1 MIFLDSLIFVYL
13 KTLYVF
19 EFVLCL
25 YSHLYLYLW
34 LKLGGAGPV
43 LIHDYQIN
51 PFCRG
56 GAQPGMLH
64 RHLLERRLVTSECY
78 RVLQRGG
85 LVTSHL

>member
-56 GAQPGMLH
+56 GAQPGMLY
-64 RHLLERRLVTSECY
+64 RQLLERRLVTS
-78 RVLQRGG
+78 
-85 LVTSHL
+85 HL

>member
-1 MIFLDSLIFVYL
+1 MYL
-13 KTLYVF
+13 YLW
-19 EFVLCL
+19 LCL

-64 RHLLERRLVTSECY
+64 RHLLERRQGSSHHSVTEGY
-78 RVLQRGG
+78 RVLQR
-85 LVTSHL
+85 VTALGEEARHITPLIAN